1 MLGKVITRMAPYSHP
16 AALEP
21 VELLKECTIAR
32 DRSRGP
38 GGQHRNKVETA
49 VFIEHNPTGISA
61 QSTELRSQ
69 IKNKNRAV
77 FRLRVRLALRHRRQ
91 VPIPGYKP
99 SERLTERLRQQKKKL
114 AVNPKHQD
122 FPAILAEILDLV
134 IGLNGDVKKAS
145 QYLNFLSSSQII
157 KFLKNEP
164 EAFALLNEVRKKHG
178 KHTLN

>member
-1 MLGKVITRMAPYSHP
+1 M
-16 AALEP
+16 
-21 VELLKECTIAR
+21 
-32 DRSRGP
+32 
-38 GGQHRNKVETA
+38 
-49 VFIEHNPTGISA
+49 
-61 QSTELRSQ
+61 
-69 IKNKNRAV
+69 